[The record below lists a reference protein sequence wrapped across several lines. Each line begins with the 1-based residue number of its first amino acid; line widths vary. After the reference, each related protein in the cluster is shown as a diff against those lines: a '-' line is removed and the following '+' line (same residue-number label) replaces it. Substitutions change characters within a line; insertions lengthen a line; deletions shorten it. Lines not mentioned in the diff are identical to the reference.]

1 MAKKNS
7 NYKTIRTVEGIV
19 FSLYEYEPG
28 RHKLHSQTGPAVQ
41 YPKGIN
47 KPDEYHIYGLPY
59 TFLNWQE
66 LSRPARK
73 AKNKED
79 FAE

>member
-1 MAKKNS
+1 MARKTS
-7 NYKTIRTVEGIV
+7 NYKTIRTLEGIV

-28 RHKLHSQTGPAVQ
+28 RHKLHSQSGPAVQ

-47 KPDEYHIYGLPY
+47 KPDEYHIFGVPY
-59 TFLNWQE
+59 EYQKWLE

-73 AKNKED
+73 VKSDED
-79 FAE
+79 FSE